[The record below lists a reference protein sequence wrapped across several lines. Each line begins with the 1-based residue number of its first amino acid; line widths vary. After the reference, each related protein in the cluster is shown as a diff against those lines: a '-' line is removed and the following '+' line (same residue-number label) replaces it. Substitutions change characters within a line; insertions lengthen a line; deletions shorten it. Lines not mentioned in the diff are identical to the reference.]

1 MKIYNSYTK
10 RKELFKPLNGNKVN
24 IYSCGPTVYSYAHV
38 ANFSAFIMGDLLSRY
53 MRYSGY
59 EVTWVMNITDVG
71 HLTDDNS
78 TSDDGEDKMEKASK
92 KENKTVWEIARFYE
106 DAFLKD
112 FDTLRLQRADV
123 FPRATEH
130 IPEMIEIVQDLVD
143 KGFGYETSDG
153 IYFDVSKFPAYG
165 KLSGNTMENLN
176 AGARIEINEDKKNPY
191 DFALWKKL
199 VGKNEHHI
207 MHWDSPWGKG
217 FPGWHVECSAMSRK
231 YLGDTLD
238 FHTGGEDN
246 KFPHHESEIAQ
257 SETFTGKKYVN
268 YWMHKSRVVINNQK
282 MSKSLGNYFTLSDLL
297 EKGYSAESIRYT
309 FISSHYRSKLNF
321 TLDSLDESQKSIDK
335 FNDLIQ
341 RLLTID
347 GGTSNTGNE
356 KSISSIIKSTK
367 QQFEKAMDD
376 DFNVSAAFASL
387 FGFLKSI
394 RKQINK
400 ENVSKESA
408 AEIIAFLKKIDSVFA
423 VFNFEKKEEKV
434 FTAEEQKKIDVLIA
448 SRERYRIEK
457 NWAAADE
464 IRDEL
469 IKLGVKI
476 FDMKI

>member
-10 RKELFKPLNGNKVN
+10 QKELFKPLNDNKVN
-24 IYSCGPTVYSYAHV
+24 IYSCGPTVYSHAHV

-78 TSDDGEDKMEKASK
+78 ISDDGEDKMEKASK

-143 KGFGYETSDG
+143 KGYGYETSDG

-176 AGARIEINEDKKNPY
+176 AGARIEINEDKRNSY

-207 MHWDSPWGKG
+207 MHWDSPWGEG

-297 EKGYSAESIRYT
+297 EKGYSAESVRYT
-309 FISSHYRSKLNF
+309 FISAHYRSKLNF

-341 RLLTID
+341 QLLTVD
-347 GGTSNTGNE
+347 GAAGNE
-356 KSISSIIKSTK
+356 KSIFSIIKSTK

-376 DFNVSAAFASL
+376 DFNVSAALASL
-387 FGFLKSI
+387 FGLLKSI

-400 ENVSKESA
+400 GNVSKESA
-408 AEIIAFLKKIDSVFA
+408 VEIIAFLKKVDSIFA
-423 VFNFEKKEEKV
+423 VFNFDKKEEKV
-434 FTAEEQKKIDVLIA
+434 FTAEEQEQIDMLIA
-448 SRERYRIEK
+448 KRKQYRLEK
-457 NWAAADE
+457 NWTASDK

-469 IKLGVKI
+469 IKLGVEISDIK
-476 FDMKI
+476 M